1 MVRLLR
7 GKAVKNNRISALKQ
21 RCEALAEKGVR
32 PCLGIFRVGN
42 DADTLS
48 YEKSIVKT
56 MEDVGIE
63 VRVSELQGDAPKA
76 LAELVLFDLVCKK
89 EIDGVLPMM
98 PLPEAF
104 LPLLEKI
111 LPEKDVDGVLG
122 EKSDFSPCTPE
133 AAVRLAEHYG
143 LLKEGVKC
151 VVLGRSPLVGA
162 PLAKL
167 LRDKGFGVEVVHSQ
181 TEDPF
186 AIVKGGDVIFSAVG
200 KGRFLDGRYLRE
212 GQAVIDIGICDDG
225 NGGICGDFDER
236 IAEGSGIDYSPV
248 PGGVG
253 VITTTILAEHVLRSC
268 EKRMGC

>member
-1 MVRLLR
+1 MTRLLR
-7 GKAVKNNRISALKQ
+7 GKAVKDKRIEELKQ
-21 RCEALAEKGVR
+21 RRAVLEEKGIS
-32 PCLGIFRVGN
+32 PCLGIFRVGD
-42 DADTLS
+42 DADTVS

-56 MEDVGIE
+56 MEEIGME
-63 VRVSELQGDAPKA
+63 VRVSALQSDAPKA

-122 EKSDFSPCTPE
+122 EKSGFSPCTPE

-143 LLKEGVKC
+143 LLKEGAKC

-167 LRDKGFGVEVVHSQ
+167 LRDGGFSVEVVHSQ
-181 TEDPF
+181 TEEPF
-186 AIVKGGDVIFSAVG
+186 AKVKAGDVIFSAVG
-200 KGRFLDGRYLRE
+200 KARFLDERYLRE
-212 GQAVIDIGICDDG
+212 GQSVIDIGVCDDG
-225 NGGICGDFDER
+225 NGGICGDLDER
-236 IAEGSGIDYSPV
+236 VAEALGIDYSPV

-253 VITTTILAEHVLRSC
+253 VITATVLAEHVIRSC
-268 EKRMGC
+268 EERRGR